1 MKAIVLEKKDST
13 PLYHDARLTEVPVP
27 TPTED
32 GQALVKM
39 DAVAFNHRE
48 VWIRKGQYPLQGL
61 YVSVFFD
68 KAMYLFYAVYS
79 EKGLCHHNDDGL
91 VECDPYEG
99 IKFGAILGADG
110 VGKVV
115 NVKSGARK
123 DLVKGDRVLL
133 MPSVGWNADPR
144 GPEDASYSILG
155 GGREP
160 GVFAEY
166 ALVHENNLVKAP
178 DHLSDAE
185 AAALPLAG
193 LTAWRAVFTKG
204 QVRSGQNVLITGI
217 GGGVALFALA
227 FCVAAGANVFVTS
240 SDDSK
245 IVKAVSLGAKG
256 GINYRDET
264 WGKKIMSVT
273 GHEFLDTVIDGA
285 GGAGMRHYM
294 AALRPGGVIVS
305 YGMTTG
311 PKVDFTMSAV
321 LKNIEIRGS
330 TMGSRDEFHD
340 MVSFVHEHK
349 IKPVVSRVWQG
360 LEFSE
365 EAFETMRSGKQ
376 FGKLVLT
383 LHGNSRL

>member
-13 PLYHDARLTEVPVP
+13 PLYHDARLSEVP
-27 TPTED
+27 TPFPTKD
-32 GQALVKM
+32 GQALVKI

-48 VWIRKGQYPLQGL
+48 VWIRKGQYP
-61 YVSVFFD
+61 
-68 KAMYLFYAVYS
+68 
-79 EKGLCHHNDDGL
+79 
-91 VECDPYEG
+91 G

-110 VGKVV
+110 VGTVV
-115 NVKSGARK
+115 DVKAGVRK
-123 DLVKGDRVLL
+123 DLAKGDRVLL

-166 ALVHENNLVKAP
+166 ALAHEDDLVKAP
-178 DHLSDAE
+178 GHLSDTE
-185 AAALPLAG
+185 AASLPLAG

-204 QVRSGQNVLITGI
+204 QVCSGQNVLITGI

-227 FCVAAGANVFVTS
+227 FSVAVGANVFVTS

-245 IVKAVSLGAKG
+245 IIKAVSLGAKG
-256 GINYRDET
+256 GVNYKDET
-264 WGKKIMSVT
+264 WGKKILSVT
-273 GHEFLDTVIDGA
+273 GGELLDVVIDGA
-285 GGAGMRHYM
+285 GGAGMRHYTS
-294 AALRPGGVIVS
+294 ALRPGGVIVS

-330 TMGSRDEFHD
+330 TMGSREEFRN
-340 MVSFVHEHK
+340 MVSFVDKHK
-349 IKPVVSRVWQG
+349 IKPVVSQVWQG

-383 LHGNSRL
+383 LHGSSKL